1 MEPIREVFR
10 SLLARAKMAEHTF
23 MVSVAII
30 IGVLAGGVA
39 LAFVKG
45 LYKLEDLWDGLSI

>member
-10 SLLARAKMAEHTF
+10 SLLARARMAEHTF

-39 LAFVKG
+39 LAFVEG
-45 LYKLEDLWDGLSI
+45 PYKLEDLWDGLSI